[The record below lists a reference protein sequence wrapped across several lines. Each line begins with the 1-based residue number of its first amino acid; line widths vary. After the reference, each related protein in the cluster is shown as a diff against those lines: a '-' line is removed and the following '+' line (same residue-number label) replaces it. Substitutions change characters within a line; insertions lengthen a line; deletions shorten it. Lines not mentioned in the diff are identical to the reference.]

1 MPKAKKK
8 SRNMRTAEYTPSKEE
23 SATMKKAMHA
33 QQPKARQPLEQ
44 IVSVPSRIIEQG
56 RSTSHHII
64 DTLAKTALTISN
76 AENAV
81 EKLNVIQSLW
91 NMQKEAEDRQA
102 EREFNTAKVLVAQ
115 DLPNIPKSGL
125 REFVDKKGMQQSSD
139 YSTLDDIEGVLDPIC
154 RRYGITKEYSSRTD
168 AKGWAAQI
176 LTVRHVSGHKEVYES
191 PYMPLDTSGSKNNNQ
206 GAGSTAKYGRRYAVI
221 GAFNI
226 FHVDED
232 ADGVTVIPSEPK
244 PDKFGARVQTEAEK
258 GQPKGNQQLTLPEA
272 AASLESKLRNL
283 PVDKRA
289 EALIKHI
296 AIIDAMEK
304 DVALAPQA
312 AELRKLCEEKAN
324 ESH

>member
-1 MPKAKKK
+1 MRRQKRKNVKQESKNKPQQAKP
-8 SRNMRTAEYTPSKEE
+8 M
-23 SATMKKAMHA
+23 
-33 QQPKARQPLEQ
+33 RQPLEQ
-44 IVSVPSRIIEQG
+44 IVSVPSKIIEQG

-76 AENAV
+76 AENAA

-125 REFVDKKGMQQSSD
+125 REFMDKKGVQQSST
-139 YSTLDDIEGVLDPIC
+139 YSTLDDIEGVLDRVC
-154 RRYGITKEYSSRTD
+154 RQYGVTKEYSSKTD
-168 AKGWAAQI
+168 AKGWACQV

-206 GAGSTAKYGRRYAVI
+206 GAGSTAKYGRRYALI

-232 ADGVTVIPSEPK
+232 NDGATPTDIPK
-244 PDKFGARVQTEAEK
+244 ADKFGERVTEEANK
-258 GQPKGNQQLTLPEA
+258 PLSPKSPAALTLQEA
-272 AASLESKLRNL
+272 AATLESKLRNM
-283 PVDKRA
+283 PVEKRA
-289 EALIKHI
+289 ETLAKHP

-304 DVALAPQA
+304 DAALAPKA
-312 AELRKLCEEKAN
+312 AELRKLCEVAN
-324 ESH
+324 G